1 MKNDFSYA
9 QDFDSLSTI
18 VEHTIHLAT
27 PIQSTSYSVDVG
39 ERESADPDYDP
50 ITFAGVGE
58 FYSIEGFTNYN
69 DARQAK
75 ELVWQT
81 LRLVDENIEM
91 GLKLSDVKEEVL
103 TEVAKAF
110 NACTTE
116 DQTPNPYSVYATITF
131 AINKIFDYYISQGD
145 SINH

>member
-1 MKNDFSYA
+1 MKNEFSYA
-9 QDFDSLSTI
+9 QDFDSLAI
-18 VEHTIHLAT
+18 IAEHTIDFAT
-27 PIQSTSYSVDVG
+27 PIQKTTYSVDVG
-39 ERESADPDYDP
+39 ERESTDQSRDPF
-50 ITFAGVGE
+50 TFSGIGE
-58 FYSIEGFTNYN
+58 FYSVEGFSSYN

-81 LRLVDENIEM
+81 LRLVDDKLAQC
-91 GLKLSDVKEEVL
+91 LKLSDVKEEVL

-145 SINH
+145 